1 MPEGDISISGQE
13 ARRVARNAGAIAAA
27 RIVSSGVQVI
37 WQLVLVSALSP
48 ESFGIYG
55 TVIAFILIGTS
66 VTNFGMGPIV
76 IRDVARY
83 PHKAGKYLTATLFM
97 QTVLAL
103 LAYLGVNAAAALG
116 GYGEA
121 VRVFLAIAAISL
133 ILDVLGNMCNDLLLA
148 QERMV
153 ASSAL
158 TIAHIVVMVLLAG
171 IGLAAGY
178 GLFGVYAGALTASLL
193 RAVAAWA
200 LVLRG
205 GTRPVW
211 PFDRGTAWPLLVNGA
226 PLALAAFLYLA
237 YQQIDKLLTN
247 LILGDADTGY
257 LSFAF
262 FIVFALVEL
271 LNTTVLTATF
281 PLMSRAHGDS
291 NRELFGF
298 IVQKLAFFTV
308 IIVLPITL
316 TLTIFT
322 GDVIGWFAFLEK
334 YRPAGEVLQILAWYA
349 LATMLVAVLSQGL
362 TVQNRQRR
370 TLGIRAVGLAVN
382 ITLLIVLLPTLG
394 VPGAAVSSVCAE
406 TLALLLLLVAFR
418 AEGWDWARLTPR
430 LLRLALLGSGVLVLM
445 VVLRGVHPVPG
456 MVFGLAAYTG
466 GILGLRILAPDDL
479 DLLYRLTAAL
489 PGGAFIHRYW
499 KRNVEVNF

>member
-27 RIVSSGVQVI
+27 RIVSSGVQVV

-48 ESFGIYG
+48 DAFGIYG
-55 TVIAFILIGTS
+55 TAVAFVLIGTS

-76 IRDVARY
+76 IRDVARH
-83 PHKAGKYLTATLFM
+83 PQRAGKVLTATLFM
-97 QTVLAL
+97 QTALGL
-103 LAYLGVNAAAALG
+103 LAYAGVNAAAALG
-116 GYGEA
+116 GYSEA
-121 VRVFLAIAAISL
+121 VRVFVAIAGVSL

-153 ASSAL
+153 ASAAL
-158 TIAHIVVMVLLAG
+158 TIAHIITMVILAG

-178 GLFGVYAGALTASLL
+178 GLFGVYAGTLTASLL
-193 RAVAAWA
+193 RTLAAWA

-205 GTRPVW
+205 GTHPVW
-211 PFDRGTAWPLLVNGA
+211 PFDRGTAWPLLLNGA

-247 LILGDADTGY
+247 RILGDADTGY
-257 LSFAF
+257 LAFAF
-262 FIVFALVEL
+262 FVVFALVEL
-271 LNTTVLTATF
+271 LNTTILTATF
-281 PLMSRAHGDS
+281 PLLSRAHDDS

-316 TLTIFT
+316 TLTVFT

-334 YRPAGEVLQILAWYA
+334 YRPAGEVLRVLAWYA

-370 TLGIRAVGLAVN
+370 TLGIRAAGLAVN
-382 ITLLIVLLPTLG
+382 VALLIALLPTLG
-394 VPGAAVSSVCAE
+394 VPGAAVAAVCAE
-406 TLALLLLLVAFR
+406 ALSLALLAVAFR
-418 AEGWDWARLTPR
+418 AEGWDWRRLAPR
-430 LLRLALLGSGVLVLM
+430 LLRLALLGAVIF
-445 VVLRGVHPVPG
+445 VVMLALRGVHPLAG
-456 MVFGLAAYTG
+456 MVVGLAAYAG
-466 GILGLRILAPDDL
+466 GVFALRILAPDDL

-489 PGGAFIHRYW
+489 PGGTFIRRYW
-499 KRNVEVNF
+499 KRDVVVNW